1 MVLALVLILIVPILV
16 SVKMELIQN
25 AFEQGLI
32 PGIVIVIYLIINKII
47 DNNKRNPLDDIA
59 KLLNIVT
66 RDIIEKDR
74 EKSKSVVSIAINN
87 AASECTKFVAS
98 TIITNNIDSNR
109 DQIEYNARHLVNSV
123 YCDTYS
129 KLNMYRGDEDYLS
142 HYMKEEWKE
151 DIYGDIINIV
161 YNKNLNSNQR
171 ILAFNKRIA
180 IRVNDYTA
188 YIINKAFK

>member
-98 TIITNNIDSNR
+98 TIITNNVDSNR

-171 ILAFNKRIA
+171 ILAFNKRID

>member
-1 MVLALVLILIVPILV
+1 
-16 SVKMELIQN
+16 MELIQN

-74 EKSKSVVSIAINN
+74 EKSKAVISITMVN
-87 AASECTKFVAS
+87 AASECAKFVAS
-98 TIITNNIDSNR
+98 TIITNNVDNNC
-109 DQIEYNARHLVNSV
+109 DQIKYNARHLVNSV
-123 YCDTYS
+123 YYDAYS
-129 KLNMYRGDEDYLS
+129 KLNIYRGDEDYLS

-161 YNKNLNSNQR
+161 YNKNLDSNQR
-171 ILAFNKRIA
+171 ILAFNKRID